1 MNKYLSVRIFA
12 TFVLLILLISA
23 CGNHETSIESDKS
36 KKQVK
41 VEVAKPQLN
50 EYTEPFTL
58 SGNIKAYQKVVLSSK
73 IVGHILDISVDEG
86 SVVKAGQV
94 LARIDDSQT
103 KLGIAS
109 VKAEEFKLKS
119 AQEGMVAEYE
129 ELKNRIQMLFH
140 DQEKYLSQAELA
152 QSNFD
157 RYKKLLEKEIA
168 TQVEF
173 DEAKTTLDS
182 ANAAVAKSQAEYN
195 MLMAQKAQLDSKSK
209 QLAAQVDQ
217 NQVAIANRMVDDAYT
232 QIVTPLNGFVV
243 NKYADVGDIVS
254 VGQPILEVENPKAQ
268 YLEINVEESQ
278 ALIFKPGAKIEV
290 YIDAYNKSIEAQ
302 VREVVPASDPKS
314 HTMRVK
320 IDLPSHELIH
330 SGMYARVILP
340 MSGKNYFIPRTA
352 VLTQGQVKGVFV
364 VDDNNVARF
373 RIIKIGQEIQGFI
386 EITSGLTEKDKVVIS
401 NLNEVT
407 DGTKVDVLGER

>member
-58 SGNIKAYQKVVLSSK
+58 AGNIKAYQKVVLSSK

-168 TQVEF
+168 TQIEF
-173 DEAKTTLDS
+173 DEAKTALDS

-254 VGQPILEVENPKAQ
+254 VGQPILEVENPQAQ

-320 IDLPSHELIH
+320 IDLPTHELIH

-352 VLTQGQVKGVFV
+352 VLTQGQ
-364 VDDNNVARF
+364 
-373 RIIKIGQEIQGFI
+373 
-386 EITSGLTEKDKVVIS
+386 
-401 NLNEVT
+401 
-407 DGTKVDVLGER
+407 

>member
-12 TFVLLILLISA
+12 TFALLILLISA

-58 SGNIKAYQKVVLSSK
+58 AGNIKAYQKVVLSSK

-173 DEAKTTLDS
+173 DEAKTNLDS

-254 VGQPILEVENPKAQ
+254 VGQPILEVENPQAQ

>member
-58 SGNIKAYQKVVLSSK
+58 AGNIKAYQKVVLSSK

-119 AQEGMVAEYE
+119 AQEGIVAEYE

-168 TQVEF
+168 TQIEF

-254 VGQPILEVENPKAQ
+254 VGQPILEVENPQAQ

-320 IDLPSHELIH
+320 IDLPTHELIH

-373 RIIKIGQEIQGFI
+373 RIIKVGQEIQGFI

>member
-58 SGNIKAYQKVVLSSK
+58 AGNIKAYQKVVLSSK

-168 TQVEF
+168 TQIEF
-173 DEAKTTLDS
+173 DEAKTALDS

-254 VGQPILEVENPKAQ
+254 VGQPILEVENPQAQ

-320 IDLPSHELIH
+320 IDLPTHELIH

-364 VDDNNVARF
+364 VDENNVARF

-386 EITSGLTEKDKVVIS
+386 EITSGLTEKDKVVIT

>member
-41 VEVAKPQLN
+41 VEVVKPQLN

-58 SGNIKAYQKVVLSSK
+58 AGSIKAYQKVVLSSK

-254 VGQPILEVENPKAQ
+254 VGQPILEVENPQAQ

-320 IDLPSHELIH
+320 IDLPTHELIH

-364 VDDNNVARF
+364 VDENNVARF

>member
-58 SGNIKAYQKVVLSSK
+58 AGNIKAYQKVVLSSK

-103 KLGIAS
+103 KLGIAN

-119 AQEGMVAEYE
+119 AQEGVVAEYE

-168 TQVEF
+168 TQIEF
-173 DEAKTTLDS
+173 DEAKTALDS

-254 VGQPILEVENPKAQ
+254 VGQPILEVENPQAQ

-320 IDLPSHELIH
+320 IDLPTHELIH

-364 VDDNNVARF
+364 VDENNVARF

-386 EITSGLTEKDKVVIS
+386 EITSGLTEKDKVVIT